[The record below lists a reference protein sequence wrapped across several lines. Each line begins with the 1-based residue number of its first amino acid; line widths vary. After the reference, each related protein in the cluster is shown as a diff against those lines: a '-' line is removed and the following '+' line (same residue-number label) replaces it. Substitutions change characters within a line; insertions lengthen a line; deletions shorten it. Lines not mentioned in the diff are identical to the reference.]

1 MSSAENDS
9 DNVSWV
15 PKATRFGRPLQG
27 KIVKPILTS
36 KCLPGALYQEP
47 AERELFVY
55 LPPGYEESGER
66 YPVVLMLPAF
76 FGTHGSAAKYEAFKP
91 NSFERLDAQI
101 AAGECRPVILV
112 VPDAMTRFGGGQF
125 VDSAT
130 SGLHQTHLAEEV
142 IPFVDANFRTLAEAG
157 GRGVVGRSSGGF
169 GALRLAMDRPGLVA
183 AVASH
188 AGDAHFE
195 VSMKPMLTSAA
206 VAYHAAGGVR
216 AFAERMDE
224 AGPKGSLDFDGL
236 IVMACSA
243 AYAPNPSAGFPFC
256 DLPFDAEG
264 QIDGAGWKKWLENDP
279 LVRIPRSASALRSLS
294 TLFIDAGESDE
305 HGLQFAARALH
316 KALMAIDAPSNHE
329 EHVGGH
335 RGTAWR
341 FDVSLPHV
349 AGALVR

>member
-1 MSSAENDS
+1 MTWS
-9 DNVSWV
+9 
-15 PKATRFGRPLQG
+15 PKAARFGRPLRG
-27 KIVKPILTS
+27 KLVKPILTS
-36 KCLPGALYQEP
+36 KCLPSALYQEP

-55 LPPGYEESGER
+55 LPPGYDEGDER

-76 FGTHGSAAKYEAFKP
+76 FGTHGSAAKYNAFEA

-101 AAGECRPVILV
+101 AAGECRPIILV

-125 VDSAT
+125 VDSVT
-130 SGLHQTHLAEEV
+130 SGLHQTHLAEEI
-142 IPFVDANFRTLAEAG
+142 IPFVDANFRTLAEPG

-224 AGPKGSLDFDGL
+224 TGPKSSLDFDGL

-243 AYAPNPSAGFPFC
+243 AYAPNPDVDFPFC
-256 DLPFDAEG
+256 DLPFHADG
-264 QIDGAGWKKWLENDP
+264 QIDDAGWKKWTENDP
-279 LVRIPRSASALRSLS
+279 LVRIPGSASALSALS

-305 HGLQFAARALH
+305 HGLQFAAQALH
-316 KALMAIDAPSNHE
+316 KALIEIGAPSHHE

-341 FDVSLPHV
+341 YDVSLPHI

>member
-1 MSSAENDS
+1 MNWS
-9 DNVSWV
+9 
-15 PKATRFGRPLQG
+15 PKAARFGRPLRG
-27 KIVKPILTS
+27 KLVKPILTS
-36 KCLPGALYQEP
+36 KCLPDALYQEP
-47 AERELFVY
+47 ADRELFVY
-55 LPPGYEESGER
+55 LPPGYDSGAR

-76 FGTHGSAAKYEAFKP
+76 FGTHGSAAKYGAFEP
-91 NSFERLDAQI
+91 NTFERLDAQI
-101 AAGECRPVILV
+101 ASGECPPVILV

-142 IPFVDANFRTLAEAG
+142 IPFVDKNFRTLAEAG
-157 GRGVVGRSSGGF
+157 ARGVVGRSSGGF

-206 VAYHAAGGVR
+206 VAYHAAGGLR

-224 AGPKGSLDFDGL
+224 TGPKSSLDFDGL

-243 AYAPNPSAGFPFC
+243 AYAPNPEAGFPFC
-256 DLPFDAEG
+256 DLPIRPDG
-264 QIDGAGWKKWLENDP
+264 QIDDEGWKKWTDNDP
-279 LVRIPRSASALRSLS
+279 LMRIPGSASALTALK
-294 TLFIDAGESDE
+294 TVFVDAGESDE
-305 HGLQFAARALH
+305 HGLQFAAQALH
-316 KALMAIDAPSNHE
+316 KALINAGAASHHE
-329 EHVGGH
+329 EHPGGH

-341 FDVSLPHV
+341 YDVSLPHI
-349 AGALVR
+349 AGALAR

>member
-1 MSSAENDS
+1 MSS
-9 DNVSWV
+9 
-15 PKATRFGRPLQG
+15 PGKASQNWSAKAARFGRPLRG
-27 KIVKPILTS
+27 KLVKPIITS
-36 KCLPGALYQEP
+36 KCLPDALYEEP

-55 LPPGYEESGER
+55 LPPGYDESGER

-76 FGTHGSAAKYEAFKP
+76 FGTHGSAAKYEAFTP

-101 AAGECRPVILV
+101 TAGECRPIILV

-125 VDSAT
+125 VDSVV

-157 GRGVVGRSSGGF
+157 GRAVVGRSSGGF

-195 VSMKPMLTSAA
+195 VSMKPTLTSAA

-224 AGPKGSLDFDGL
+224 AGPKSKLDFDGL

-256 DLPFDAEG
+256 DLPFGPEG
-264 QIDGAGWKKWLENDP
+264 QIDEAGWKKWLDNDP
-279 LVRIPRSASALRSLS
+279 LTRIARSASALCALS

-316 KALMAIDAPSNHE
+316 KALLGIKAPSHHE
-329 EHVGGH
+329 EHPGGH

-341 FDVSLPHV
+341 YDLSLPHV
-349 AGALVR
+349 AAALVA